1 MADISKDQMRERL
14 GNLDQ
19 IREILVGER
28 IRDYDGRFSRVESEL
43 ASLRQEMQR
52 RIEELKNVL
61 SADMDAAVDSI
72 EKKLKYLS
80 ATADEEIDDIRQ
92 QLERTAQNSSNSI
105 AAIDS
110 LLKSQTGALSEQ
122 LSETREGLEND
133 IDTLKSQ
140 ILKELDKRY
149 ANLGE
154 TKLSRDR
161 MAELLFELCMRIKG
175 TDMVVEQGGNSDNKR
190 SAELLLPE
198 PQNEN

>member
-28 IRDYDGRFSRVESEL
+28 IRDYDGRFSRLESEL
-43 ASLRQEMQR
+43 ASMRQEMQR
-52 RIEELKNVL
+52 RIEEVKNVL

-92 QLERTAQNSSNSI
+92 QLERNAQNSSNSI

-110 LLKSQTGALSEQ
+110 LVKSQTGTLSEQ
-122 LSETREGLEND
+122 LSETRENLEND

>member
-28 IRDYDGRFSRVESEL
+28 IRDYDGRFSKLESEL
-43 ASLRQEMQR
+43 ASMRQEMQR
-52 RIEELKNVL
+52 RIEEVKNVL

-92 QLERTAQNSSNSI
+92 QLERTAQNNSNSI
-105 AAIDS
+105 DAIDS
-110 LLKSQTGALSEQ
+110 LLKNQTGALSEQ
-122 LSETREGLEND
+122 LSQTRENLQNN
-133 IDTLKSQ
+133 IDTLKGQ

-149 ANLGE
+149 ATLGE
-154 TKLSRDR
+154 TKLSRDHL
-161 MAELLFELCMRIKG
+161 AELLFELCMRVKG
-175 TDMVVEQGGNSDNKR
+175 TDLVVEATNSDNKR
-190 SAELLLPE
+190 NAELLLPE

>member
-28 IRDYDGRFSRVESEL
+28 IRDYDGRFSKLESEL

-52 RIEELKNVL
+52 RIEEVKNVL

-92 QLERTAQNSSNSI
+92 HLERTEQNSSNSI

-110 LLKSQTGALSEQ
+110 LVKNQTGALSEA
-122 LSETREGLEND
+122 LSQTRESLEND
-133 IDTLKSQ
+133 IDTLKGQ

-149 ANLGE
+149 ATLGE
-154 TKLSRDR
+154 TKLSRDHL
-161 MAELLFELCMRIKG
+161 AELLFELCMRVKG
-175 TDMVVEQGGNSDNKR
+175 TDLVVEANSDNKR
-190 SAELLLPE
+190 NAELLLPE

>member
-28 IRDYDGRFSRVESEL
+28 IRDYDGRFSRLESEL
-43 ASLRQEMQR
+43 ASMRQEMQR
-52 RIEELKNVL
+52 RIEEVKNVL
-61 SADMDAAVDSI
+61 SADMDTAVDSI

-92 QLERTAQNSSNSI
+92 QLERTAENSSNSI

-110 LLKSQTGALSEQ
+110 LVKSQTGALSEQ
-122 LSETREGLEND
+122 LSETRENLEND

-140 ILKELDKRY
+140 ILKELDNRY

-154 TKLSRDR
+154 TKLSRDHL
-161 MAELLFELCMRIKG
+161 AELLFELCMRVKG
-175 TDMVVEQGGNSDNKR
+175 TDLVVEQGGNSDSKR